1 MSLRSGTMKQSIIIL
16 INMKK
21 LFLLFITVVISL
33 SGFAQTIIDPLLSE
47 EMNRRN
53 DDDHITVI
61 IIMKSHYDRTQL
73 NRRADYYATRA
84 QRREFVVNELKSFAD
99 ASQYDLRHTLAEMQR
114 SNMTTEPTI
123 LWMANA
129 LYFDATKTA
138 IQELARRNDI
148 EVIGF
153 AKEYNWIPEEEAS
166 RPAAAT
172 REITQNVTQ
181 VHADQVW
188 ALGYTGQGVLVAVID
203 TGVNYNHVDIADH
216 LWDGGLE
223 FPYHGYDV
231 KNHDN
236 DPMDDHGHG
245 SHCSGTVLGDGKA
258 GSQTGMA
265 PGATLMCVKC
275 IGSDGNGGAQSISE
289 GIQWAVEHGCDLF
302 SMSLGIANSTIP
314 DRTLLRHT
322 CEAALDAG
330 IVAAIASGNEG
341 AQTWMAPVPN
351 NVRVPG
357 SCPPPYMDAVQSEN
371 PGDLTC
377 SVCVGAVDYNDNA
390 AYFTS
395 RGPVTWQNTEFGDYP
410 YQPGIGLIRPDVCAP
425 GVDIKSLNYLSNT
438 GYTTMSGT
446 SMATPCVAGCM
457 ALMLSKDI
465 NLMPSDVCRILE
477 ETALPLAQGKS
488 NTYGFGRIDVLAAM
502 DAIQVGAVQYNYFYH
517 INDEAGNQNGYLNP
531 GESVTMGVVMAN
543 FSAEPVSN
551 ISIVLTT
558 QDENVT
564 ITQSTAACPDLAPE
578 EAQMVED
585 AFAFTVNDQTVAKQ
599 EIRFNLE
606 VYVDG
611 ERTGTYSFVVT
622 VFDDQLEYGTTVA
635 LNDDNGDGLLNPGE
649 TADLRIFV
657 DNAGNQLAEMVMGAL
672 STDYEFV
679 TLNETQKSF
688 STIGAELMGYAD
700 FSVTL
705 DAAPEDFAIPF
716 TLDLMDF
723 NGKHTELNFTYKN
736 ACNIVFSL
744 HDSNGNGWQGSY
756 LTVSYSDGSP
766 IEQLTIE
773 EGGSATFIR
782 SVATGSRIM
791 LRWHGGQEAS
801 QCSFEVTYEDG
812 TVIFENS
819 GGFSGNKLFNI
830 NCTVGSTMSGFC
842 EPVHNLTYTTDGNSV
857 HLTWEAP
864 ESPGCYAYQIWRG
877 SNQLVEA
884 PITQFTDYV
893 EEGVYDYCVYA
904 CYMDCQSEYVCAEVE
919 VSLCSPVQNMD
930 YTLDNDLLLTLTWE
944 TPENPEGLVEYQV
957 YMDNELIAST
967 NELTYAFTIAEG
979 EHDLMVKAVFES
991 CEKEEHVQVCIIGA
1005 VQNLAYQMEGHNVVL
1020 DWDAIEGMNQYEV
1033 YVNGEL
1039 VTTVETAACTFEVEA
1054 GQTTVMVKAVAVG
1067 CYVLG
1072 ASIEICFAEP
1082 VTGLEFVSDGA
1093 ANRFYWKWKNP
1104 DDVAHYNVVCNGEH
1118 VVELLPSPTGY
1129 TSLLLPETLIGENT
1143 ICVTAQSI
1151 HGCDAEPVCLTQM
1164 ICAGAEDLDYS
1175 FNGDELTVTWAG
1187 DAPSYWITIDGME
1200 PIEVAGNTYSITLG
1214 FGSYPIEIV
1223 PNYGDDCIPL
1233 LNGMIADVFTT
1244 APEIH
1249 IADVHDGYITTE
1261 WETIEAWWADADAF
1275 NLYRDGE
1282 LIAENLTETSYKD
1295 TGMAIN
1301 VQHCYAVQA
1310 VFEKGVSNLSEAA
1323 CANYFVGLDENDDK
1337 VAIFPN
1343 PTTDKVTIQCAGMS
1357 LIEVWSAE
1365 GKLVKRIK
1373 VEGDTYKLTGL
1384 ESGVFTLRIL
1394 KGEEVVTRKVIKM

>member
-1 MSLRSGTMKQSIIIL
+1 
-16 INMKK
+16 MKK
-21 LFLLFITVVISL
+21 LLLLFLTAVISL
-33 SGFAQTIIDPLLSE
+33 SGFAQTVIDPLLSE

-53 DDDHITVI
+53 DDDPIKVI
-61 IIMKSHYDRTQL
+61 VIMKSRYDRTQL
-73 NRRADYYATRA
+73 NRRADYFATRA

-99 ASQYDLRHTLAEMQR
+99 ASQHDLRQTLAEMQR
-114 SNMTTEPTI
+114 GNMTSEPTI

-138 IQELARRNDI
+138 IQDLARRNDI

-153 AKEYNWIPEEEAS
+153 AKEYNWIPENEAPRTAS
-166 RPAAAT
+166 PT
-172 REITQNVTQ
+172 REITRNVTQ
-181 VHADQVW
+181 VHADRVW
-188 ALGYTGQGVLVAVID
+188 ALGYTGQGVVVAVID
-203 TGVNYNHVDIADH
+203 SGVNYNHLDLASH
-216 LWDGGLE
+216 LWDGGSE
-223 FPYHGYDV
+223 FPHHGYDV
-231 KNHDN
+231 RNHDN

-245 SHCSGTVLGDGKA
+245 SHCAGTVLGDGKA

-265 PGATLMCVKC
+265 PDATLMCVKS

-330 IVAAIASGNEG
+330 VVAAIAAGNEG
-341 AQTWMAPVPN
+341 SQTWMAPIPN

-425 GVDIKSLNYLSNT
+425 GVDIKSLNYQSNT

-465 NLMPSDVCRILE
+465 NLLPSDVCRILE
-477 ETALPLAQGKS
+477 ETALPLAEGKS
-488 NTYGFGRIDVLAAM
+488 NTYGFGRVDVFQAVET
-502 DAIQVGAVQYNYFYH
+502 IQVGFVRYH
-517 INDEAGNQNGYLNP
+517 SCGINDPEGNNNHRLNP
-531 GESVTMGVVMAN
+531 GESVTMSLTLQN
-543 FSAEPVSN
+543 FATEPVDNVSVVLSSN
-551 ISIVLTT
+551 
-558 QDENVT
+558 DPGVT
-564 ITQSTAACPDLAPE
+564 ITNPSVDFPAFGPE
-578 EAQMVED
+578 EILTVED
-585 AFAFTVNDQTVAKQ
+585 AFAFSVDENVTSGQSL
-599 EIRFNLE
+599 RFNVAVSVNGEVTGNYSFNVE
-606 VYVDG
+606 VYDYVMQYG
-611 ERTGTYSFVVT
+611 SAVV
-622 VFDDQLEYGTTVA
+622 
-635 LNDDNGDGLLNPGE
+635 LNDDNDDGFLSPGE
-649 TADLRIFV
+649 TANLRILV
-657 DNAGNQLAEMVMGAL
+657 DNSGNEMAQMLTGIL
-672 STDYEFV
+672 STEYEYV
-679 TLNETQKSF
+679 TINDNNKSF
-688 STIGAELMGYAD
+688 NTIGAGMTGYAD
-700 FSVTL
+700 FNVTL
-705 DAAPEDFAIPF
+705 DALAPQAANIPF
-716 TLDLMDF
+716 VLDLEDVFGRRSEMAF
-723 NGKHTELNFTYKN
+723 NFNNSCRLFFRLY
-736 ACNIVFSL
+736 
-744 HDSNGNGWQGSY
+744 DSGGDGWQGNS
-756 LTVSYSDGSP
+756 LSVSYSDGSSA
-766 IEQLTIE
+766 EQLTLE
-773 EGGSATFIR
+773 EGGEAAFTR
-782 SVATGSRIM
+782 QVAVNSRIM
-791 LRWHGGQEAS
+791 LRWQNGEASS
-801 QCSFEVTYEDG
+801 QCSFVVEYEDG
-812 TVIFENS
+812 TVVFENS
-819 GGFSGNKLFNI
+819 GGFSGNKLFTI
-830 NCTVGSTMSGFC
+830 NCAHGSSVPEFC
-842 EPVHNLTYTTDGNSV
+842 EPVRDLSYSVDDNLSVTLNWLAPEGGSPVGYEVYRESVLLTTTTELTYTD
-857 HLTWEAP
+857 P
-864 ESPGCYAYQIWRG
+864 ELP
-877 SNQLVEA
+877 
-884 PITQFTDYV
+884 
-893 EEGVYDYCVYA
+893 EGLYNYCVYA
-904 CYMDCQSEYVCAEVE
+904 LYDQCQSEFVCIEAE
-919 VSLCSPVQNMD
+919 VSLCGPVQNLD
-930 YTLDNDLLLTLTWE
+930 YTMDDDLLLTLTWE
-944 TPENPEGLVEYQV
+944 APENTTGLVEYQV
-957 YMDNELIAST
+957 YLDNELIAST

-1020 DWDAIEGMNQYEV
+1020 GWDAIEGMNQYEV

-1054 GQTTVMVKAVAVG
+1054 GQTTVMVKAVAEG

-1301 VQHCYAVQA
+1301 MQHCYAVQA